1 MSHIRIRNALD
12 DFDGLVDRDIS
23 VEGDHIEAHKL
34 VIRIKL
40 ENL

>member
-1 MSHIRIRNALD
+1 MSNVLD

-34 VIRIKL
+34 VI
-40 ENL
+40 